1 MVNPSVQEQ
10 QAASNSSHATAII
23 AGSIVGGALVVILV
37 LVVGFVLGANRQRK
51 KDASSSDGG
60 AGSYEAEEAA
70 RKIMGH
76 GGGPAVL
83 IPAAVASTTATART
97 PPMFESTQIII
108 PTGHEDDV
116 STLGTPL
123 GVSFL
128 EETTTVGESSFK
140 KENSNLLGREEEVAA
155 IERTATEDSGDLF
168 TTAAESKPMVFG
180 IDDASFEQQFDTEN
194 EPASEIQSSTAR
206 ASDAA
211 VNESMHFV
219 VTAPP
224 GKLGMVIDDYFNVTG
239 VTSPSSKLAGSTAG
253 TPTVHALKDDSVL
266 RQRGVRVG
274 DLLETVDGVDVT
286 DLNCLDVSRMITGKS
301 SATRVLGFIRRRTPS
316 PSEE

>member
-1 MVNPSVQEQ
+1 VVNPSVQEQ
-10 QAASNSSHATAII
+10 QAANSSSHTTAIV

-37 LVVGFVLGANRQRK
+37 LVLGFVLGANRQKRR
-51 KDASSSDGG
+51 DASSSDG
-60 AGSYEAEEAA
+60 AGSHEAEEEA
-70 RKIMGH
+70 RKMMGH
-76 GGGPAVL
+76 GGGPAAR
-83 IPAAVASTTATART
+83 IPAAIASTTATART
-97 PPMFESTQIII
+97 PPMFESTQIIV
-108 PTGHEDDV
+108 PTAHEDDV

-128 EETTTVGESSFK
+128 DETTTVGESSFRK
-140 KENSNLLGREEEVAA
+140 DRSKLLGEEEEVG
-155 IERTATEDSGDLF
+155 IERTASEDSGDLF
-168 TTAAESKPMVFG
+168 TQSKPPLFG
-180 IDDASFEQQFDTEN
+180 NDDSSFDQQFDTEN
-194 EPASEIQSSTAR
+194 EPPSEMQSSAAR

-224 GKLGMVIDDYFNVTG
+224 GKLGMVIDDFFNVTG
-239 VTSPSSKLAGSTAG
+239 VASPTSKLAGSTAG

-301 SATRVLGFIRRRTPS
+301 TATRVLGFVRRRAAS
-316 PSEE
+316 PTAE